1 MNMFPR
7 HERLTSVTS
16 LFSRYATPLITGLF
30 LVSLISG
37 AALFFHVGPG
47 GLHGMH
53 EWLSMLLILPFVL
66 HLWKNWRPMTG
77 YFRHAPMAVALV
89 VSAMAAGAFLIP
101 TGEATTAGG
110 PPQFRL
116 AHLGLTQPLQDVAPA
131 GGLTAEAL
139 ADRLTAAGYT
149 VTDATDALSEIATA
163 SGKTEAD
170 LAALLIAAGE

>member
-1 MNMFPR
+1 M
-7 HERLTSVTS
+7 
-16 LFSRYATPLITGLF
+16 FSRYATPFITGLF

-47 GLHGMH
+47 GFHGVH

-89 VSAMAAGAFLIP
+89 ASTIAAAAFLIP
-101 TGEATTAGG
+101 TGQTTTAGG

-116 AHLGLTQPLQDVAPA
+116 AHLVLTQPLQEVTPA
-131 GGLTAEAL
+131 VGLTPEAL
-139 ADRLTAAGYT
+139 TDRLTAAGLA
-149 VTDATDALSEIATA
+149 VTDSTQPLTEIAA
-163 SGKTEAD
+163 ALGKSEAD
-170 LAALLIAAGE
+170 LVALLIGPQE